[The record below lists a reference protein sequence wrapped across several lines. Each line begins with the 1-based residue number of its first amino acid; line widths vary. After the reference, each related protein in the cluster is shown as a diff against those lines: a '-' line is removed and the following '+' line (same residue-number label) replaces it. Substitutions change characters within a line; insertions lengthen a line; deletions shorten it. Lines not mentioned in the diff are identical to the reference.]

1 MEGVEMME
9 GVEVYEVRIVGVRPL
24 LMHRPKLSDMQ
35 PKRRSELP
43 TPEQEAREA
52 LYTDGDLIVI
62 PSLNVKAMLR
72 DAGRNY
78 KIPQR
83 KATYGAYIRAGIDIE
98 PSPYIPLL
106 NPKTNQPY
114 KVNKREW
121 KVDVRPVVVQMN
133 RVLRARPRFDEWAL
147 EFRIINLDPGLLKKD
162 MIYRILVDA
171 GKFYGLGDYRPEFGR
186 FKVEKF
192 EVVAML

>member
-1 MEGVEMME
+1 ME

-98 PSPYIPLL
+98 PSPYISLL

-114 KVNKREW
+114 KVSKREW

-192 EVVAML
+192 EVVAIL